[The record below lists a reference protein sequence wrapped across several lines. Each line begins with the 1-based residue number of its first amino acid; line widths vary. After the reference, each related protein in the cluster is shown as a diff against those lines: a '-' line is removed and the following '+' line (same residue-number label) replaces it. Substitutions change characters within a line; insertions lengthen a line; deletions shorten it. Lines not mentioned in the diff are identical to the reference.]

1 MPPAPR
7 TSFPLESPLPIRR
20 PQRQDFD
27 SSTIDLGDLMYEI
40 ALIRYE
46 LNGDHAEQHRWLAS
60 FRSKVSDA
68 ARVFIVLLPVFVVAA
83 LAIHAVTT

>member
-1 MPPAPR
+1 MPNTRPR
-7 TSFPLESPLPIRR
+7 REDIDTSCL
-20 PQRQDFD
+20 
-27 SSTIDLGDLMYEI
+27 DLGDVLFEVR
-40 ALIRYE
+40 LLRYE

-83 LAIHAVTT
+83 LALHAVTR